1 MFGGPRRQSRRPHVT
16 PSPQTPPAPLARRQ
30 PPLWAVSTLLLV
42 SVLAFL
48 GWDTADQY
56 QRISREE
63 YRHLADQAHS
73 AESQLLPSLRLIDL
87 VLQQVGEDRRALGAR
102 PGAARLVDLEQ
113 SMAARMRP
121 LPEIRVLL
129 TTTATGHVDAVTDH
143 AIKHL
148 DASTREYFTLPR
160 DSVERNRYFISR
172 PFIGVTGARVIVL
185 SRATYDERGNFTG
198 VAAAT
203 IDPRYFDT
211 LLRGILPSGDSG
223 SAALVNTQGDVLHR
237 LPLQDVPATD
247 ANSGAFRTYV
257 DSMQATAMSRHVSPI
272 DGADRYA
279 VFRGVL
285 DTGLTVI
292 VSRRAD
298 EVLAAWHRLLAIRGS
313 LLAVATLLI
322 AYLLLIAQRRRR
334 ESESALSALTE
345 AEQRW
350 EFALEG
356 SAQGVWDWDMRSDR
370 VFFSHRWKAMLGHA
384 DEEIGD
390 SLDEWKSRVHPDDLG
405 DCLATVA
412 DHTEGL
418 TPVYESRHR
427 VRHKDGHYLWI
438 LDRGMVIERDDDGRP
453 VRLIGTHTDI
463 SAQVAAEQ
471 ERERNARDLKKA
483 QEVAHVGSWSLD
495 IPRDELRWS
504 DETYRI
510 FGVPP
515 GKPLTLDD
523 FVAVLHPDDRASV
536 VDHWRKA
543 LAGAPYDMVHRIV
556 VEGRTRWVHERAEL
570 TFGADGEA
578 VSAIGTVQDIT
589 ERVETQRTLGEL
601 QRNLLAALDSVQESF
616 IIVHRDGTVLLAN
629 ETACRRLGLTR
640 STMEGKSLRDIV
652 PENLGGQRMQRIAA
666 AIDAGRPA
674 AFTDRRGRYV
684 FDVAIFPFGNER
696 GESDRAVIYAAD
708 ISARVRAEEAQ
719 RQSEQILRTAID
731 AIDEGFALYDAGDR
745 LVFCNEKYRE
755 IYDRSADL
763 IVEGA
768 RFEHIIRGGAERGF
782 YPDAVGRID
791 AWVAERM
798 AAHGRSDISP
808 VQRLDNGRFLKVIE
822 HRTPDNFIVSFR
834 VDVTE
839 LELAKE
845 GAEAAN
851 QTKSDFLA
859 NVSHEIRTPMNAII
873 GLSQL
878 GLDEARDPGMQDY
891 LRKIFGAS
899 RSLLAILNDILDYS
913 KIEAGRMQIERT
925 EFRLDEV
932 LESTLELYRS
942 GAEAKGVALAL
953 DVAPDV
959 PRRLLGDP
967 LRLGQVLNNLVGN
980 AVKFTTSGSVGIGAR
995 LHGRDGEC
1003 ARLEL
1008 SVGDSGIGIAP
1019 EQLRQLFQP
1028 FVQADGSITRRF
1040 GGTGL
1045 GLSISRSLVHLMN
1058 GEITVEST
1066 PGQGS
1071 TFRVQIRFDMPGVA
1085 VSPLPRNAAGNVDLA
1100 AVAAPVAGARV
1111 LLVEDNPVNRQVAKG
1126 FLDKAGIDC
1135 TVAAHGGEA
1144 IAQLERAD
1152 FDLILMDLQMPEM
1165 DGLAA
1170 TRRIRRNPAWARLP
1184 IIALTA
1190 SAMVKDRDDCIAA
1203 GMNDHLAKPLDPVAL
1218 IEVLRRWIRRDA
1230 GSGEAGATPTAEQLA
1245 RLGERLRQLEPRLAE
1260 HEFIPGEELA
1270 ALRELVPGEA
1280 LAAFGQLE
1288 RSLMRYDYGRASQ
1301 LLQELLQALE
1311 GKR

>member
-1 MFGGPRRQSRRPHVT
+1 MT
-16 PSPQTPPAPLARRQ
+16 TSPQTPPATLARRQ

-42 SVLAFL
+42 SVVIFLA
-48 GWDTADQY
+48 WDTVDQY

-63 YRHLADQAHS
+63 YRHLDDQARS
-73 AESQLLPSLRLIDL
+73 AESQLLSSLRLIDL
-87 VLQQVGEDRRALGAR
+87 VLQQVGEDRRALPAR

-113 SMAARMRP
+113 AMAARMRP
-121 LPEIRVLL
+121 FPEIRVLL
-129 TTTATGHVDAVTDH
+129 SIDASGHVDAVTDH

-148 DASTREYFTLPR
+148 DASSREYFTLPR

-223 SAALVNTQGDVLHR
+223 SAALVNTHGDVLHS
-237 LPLQDVPATD
+237 LPLQDVPAID

-257 DSMQATAMSRHVSPI
+257 DSMQATARSRHVSPI

-285 DTGLTVI
+285 DTGLSVI

-298 EVLAAWHRLLAIRGS
+298 EVLAVWHRLLAIRGN
-313 LLAVATLLI
+313 LLAIATLLV
-322 AYLLLIAQRRRR
+322 AYLLVVAQRRRR
-334 ESESALSALTE
+334 ESERALT
-345 AEQRW
+345 ALTQSEQRW

-356 SAQGVWDWDMRSDR
+356 SAQGVWDWDVRSDR

-390 SLDEWKSRVHPDDLG
+390 GLDEWKSRVHPDDL
-405 DCLATVA
+405 DETLATVA
-412 DHTEGL
+412 DHIEGRA
-418 TPVYESRHR
+418 PVYESRHR

-438 LDRGMVIERDDDGRP
+438 LDRGMVIERDGDGRP

-471 ERERNARDLKKA
+471 ERERTARDLKKA

-495 IPRDELRWS
+495 IPGNELRWS

-515 GKPLTLDD
+515 GKTLTLDD
-523 FVAVLHPDDRASV
+523 FVAVLHPDDRESV
-536 VDHWRKA
+536 LDRWQKA
-543 LAGAPYDMVHRIV
+543 IAGAPYDIVHRIV
-556 VEGRTRWVHERAEL
+556 AEGRTRWVHERAEL
-570 TFGADGEA
+570 TFAADGQA
-578 VSAIGTVQDIT
+578 VSALGTVQDIT
-589 ERVETQRTLGEL
+589 ERVDTQRTLGEV

-652 PENLGGQRMQRIAA
+652 PEDRGARRMQRIAA
-666 AIDAGRPA
+666 AIDGGRPV
-674 AFTDRRGRYV
+674 AFSDRRGAYA
-684 FDVAIFPFGNER
+684 FDVSIFPFGNER
-696 GESDRAVIYAAD
+696 GEIDRAVIYAAD
-708 ISARVRAEEAQ
+708 ITARIRAEQAQ

-731 AIDEGFALYDAGDR
+731 AIDEGFALYDADDR

-755 IYDRSADL
+755 IYDSSADL

-768 RFEHIIRGGAERGF
+768 RFEQIIRGGAERGL
-782 YPDAVGRID
+782 YPDAIGRID
-791 AWVAERM
+791 AWVAERL

-808 VQRLDNGRFLKVIE
+808 VQQLDNGRFLKVIE

-851 QTKSDFLA
+851 RTKSDFLA

-942 GAEAKGVALAL
+942 GAEAKGVALTL
-953 DVAPDV
+953 DIAADV
-959 PRRLLGDP
+959 PLRLLGDP
-967 LRLGQVLNNLVGN
+967 VRLGQILNNLVGN
-980 AVKFTTSGSVGIGAR
+980 AVKFTGSGSVGIGAR
-995 LHGRDGEC
+995 LQGRDGEC

-1008 SVGDSGIGIAP
+1008 SVTDSGIGIAP
-1019 EQLRQLFQP
+1019 DQLRHLFQP

-1045 GLSISRSLVHLMN
+1045 GLSISRSLVHLMH
-1058 GEITVEST
+1058 GDITVASI

-1071 TFRVQIRFDMPGVA
+1071 TFRVQICFDTPGVT

-1100 AVAAPVAGARV
+1100 AIAGPVAGARV

-1126 FLDKAGIDC
+1126 FLDKAGIAC
-1135 TVAAHGGEA
+1135 TVAGHGGEA
-1144 IAQLERAD
+1144 LEQLERSE

-1203 GMNDHLAKPLDPVAL
+1203 GMNDHLAKPLDPVTL
-1218 IEVLRRWIRRDA
+1218 IEMLRRWIRRDA
-1230 GSGEAGATPTAEQLA
+1230 LPGEAGAPPTAEQLS
-1245 RLGERLRQLEPRLAE
+1245 RLGERLRRLEERLAE
-1260 HEFIPGEELA
+1260 HEFIPVEELA
-1270 ALRELVPGEA
+1270 SLRGIIPAPA
-1280 LAAFGQLE
+1280 LAPFGQFE
-1288 RSLMRYDYGRASQ
+1288 SALMRYDYARACQ
-1301 LLQELLQALE
+1301 LLQELQQALE
-1311 GKR
+1311 AKP